1 LAGHDS
7 GEERF
12 IASDDVTGHLQ
23 RIVGDCDLIVGT
35 EEELHIVGGRE
46 DTIEAIGRIRE
57 LGTAV
62 VVCKRGPMGCS
73 VFPGDIPDTLDE
85 GLTGPGYP
93 VEVYNVL
100 GAGDSF
106 MSGFLRGWLRGEPL
120 ETCCSWANACGAF
133 AVSRLLCSPEI
144 PTWTELQEFLEKGSS
159 ETALRKDAQLNHVHW
174 ATTRRPQADT
184 LMALAVD
191 HRSQFEEMAEA
202 ADAPLERIAG
212 FKRLAVQA
220 ACRTADGN
228 PGYGVLLDARY
239 GTRALHEATGAG
251 LWIGRPVERPGSR
264 PLQFEEAVDLGGY
277 LTEWPVAHT
286 VKCLC
291 FYHPD
296 DPDDL
301 RAGQDAALLRLY
313 DACRTIGRELL
324 VEIVAGQH
332 GRLGQDTVARVMSHL
347 YGLGIRPDWWKLE
360 AQPSAA
366 AWSAI
371 ESVVL
376 DNDPFCRGIVVLGQ
390 GADEGSLGEAFVLAA
405 QTPLVR
411 GFAVGRT
418 IFAETARLWL
428 AGEIGDEQ
436 AISDVAAGFGRL
448 AELWRRAIASRAA

>member
-1 LAGHDS
+1 
-7 GEERF
+7 
-12 IASDDVTGHLQ
+12 
-23 RIVGDCDLIVGT
+23 
-35 EEELHIVGGRE
+35 
-46 DTIEAIGRIRE
+46 
-57 LGTAV
+57 
-62 VVCKRGPMGCS
+62 
-73 VFPGDIPDTLDE
+73 
-85 GLTGPGYP
+85 
-93 VEVYNVL
+93 
-100 GAGDSF
+100 

-144 PTWTELQEFLEKGSS
+144 PTWTELQEFLEKGST

-202 ADAPLERIAG
+202 ADAPLERIGG
-212 FKRLAVQA
+212 FKRLAVPA
-220 ACRTADGN
+220 ARRTADGN
-228 PGYGVLLDARY
+228 PGYGMLLDARY
-239 GTRALHEATGAG
+239 GSQALHEAAGAG

-264 PLQFEEAVDLGGY
+264 PLQFEEAADLGGY

-332 GRLGQDTVARVMSHL
+332 RRLGQDTVARVMSHL
-347 YGLGIRPDWWKLE
+347 YGLGIRPDWRKLE

-418 IFAETARLWL
+418 IFSEAARLWL

-436 AISDVAAGFGRL
+436 AVSDVPAGFGRL
-448 AELWRRAIASRAA
+448 AELWRSAIASRAA